1 MSRVEQRLQSQHY
14 DSKLS
19 WSVISCVLPRQPAA
33 ALRRSRRRMKA
44 ERGFINPYRARQV
57 RRAYEIV
64 VKLPNA
70 RGRSLFNLKVSVKN

>member
-1 MSRVEQRLQSQHY
+1 
-14 DSKLS
+14 
-19 WSVISCVLPRQPAA
+19 
-33 ALRRSRRRMKA
+33 MKA

-70 RGRSLFNLKVSVKN
+70 HGRSLFNLKVSVKN